1 VVRSDRNVN
10 VTALD
15 HCGTRVALR
24 AIEAGLKGDAEA
36 LWVAKLLLTA
46 DVGSSRVLTP
56 PCPTTRH

>member
-1 VVRSDRNVN
+1 MSDYKEVM
-10 VTALD
+10 
-15 HCGTRVALR
+15 LR